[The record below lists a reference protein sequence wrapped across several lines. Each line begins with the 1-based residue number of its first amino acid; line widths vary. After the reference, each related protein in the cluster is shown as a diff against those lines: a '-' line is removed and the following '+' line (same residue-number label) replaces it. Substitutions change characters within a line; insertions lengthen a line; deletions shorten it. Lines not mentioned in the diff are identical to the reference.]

1 MVDVNARHA
10 PVVAETSVPA
20 VVYIFTLPHFLAPAC
35 EDDEMELAD
44 PLAAETQLVV
54 LAVAI
59 RSECI
64 GDAYVG
70 LSAVDAD
77 AAHLD
82 RIKIAAS
89 Y

>member
-10 PVVAETSVPA
+10 PVVAKTPVPA
-20 VVYIFTLPHFLAPAC
+20 VVYIFTLPHLFAPTC
-35 EDDEMELAD
+35 EDDDMELAD

-59 RSECI
+59 RGKCI
-64 GDAYVG
+64 GNAYVG
-70 LSAVDAD
+70 LPTVDAD

-82 RIKIAAS
+82 RIPIAAS
-89 Y
+89 N